1 MKKFG
6 SRVFWASVAVLLVNL
21 AVSAVAFA
29 QDEKPKSA
37 GGDFSFFGV
46 YILGG
51 GGIGFLFL
59 LPIEILSIATLAH
72 IIEHMVSI
80 NRDKLCPPE
89 LIVELETLLDEEQY
103 EEAINLCE
111 ASKNYLTNIVG
122 AAIAKV
128 GDGFQAMSDA
138 AASATDEQ
146 NLKLQHKLSWLALL
160 GNIGPLMGLFGTVTG
175 MVMAFTQI
183 AMSTGTPSPQD
194 LAKGIFTALVTT
206 VWGLL
211 VAIPATFFGF
221 LFKVRVP
228 RLTFELSG
236 LAMEIVERFKPV
248 AEGGG
253 QGK

>member
-37 GGDFSFFGV
+37 GGDFSFFSV

-72 IIEHMVSI
+72 IIEHMVSL

-128 GDGFQAMSDA
+128 GDGYDDMKA
-138 AASATDEQ
+138 AASGATDFE
-146 NLKLQHKLSWLALL
+146 NLKLIQKISWLVLY
-160 GNIGPLMGLFGTVTG
+160 GNMGPMLGLFGTVVG

-183 AMSTGTPSPQD
+183 AQATGSPSPQE
-194 LAKGIFTALVTT
+194 LAMGIFTALVTT
-206 VWGLL
+206 IWGLM
-211 VAIPATFFGF
+211 VAVPALAAFFYYKI
-221 LFKVRVP
+221 KVT
-228 RLTFELSG
+228 RLCVELG
-236 LAMEIVERFKPV
+236 GVAMEIVERFKPV
-248 AEGGG
+248 AK
-253 QGK
+253 GK